1 MNGRCFE
8 IGAIQA
14 FLDGETSP
22 DVSLQISNHVA
33 ECDGCAFTLA
43 AAEEETSA
51 VFSVL
56 DREMNTLVPTQRL
69 WSRINE
75 TLAEEKGHTS
85 VWRRLMSLAS
95 IYLENPSFAVAAGLM
110 IVLGM
115 FVAVWSPRVSDISG
129 NIGNGPASSAPAPS
143 GMSEQPEQ
151 AGPVTSAA
159 STIGPSADENLKP
172 PIRVNETRYPAEK
185 LSALVRNASLNT
197 GGTRVRPQ
205 NMRYVMPASAAP
217 EYLPGEESYV
227 TTIVG
232 LRENI
237 ENEKDTIL
245 TPSSRVAYERDMAI
259 VDDSIRRMREAV
271 RRNPRNQSAKQVL
284 YSSYQDKIDLLNS
297 VAQREDLIASLK

>member
-1 MNGRCFE
+1 MNGKCFE
-8 IGAIQA
+8 IGTIQA

-33 ECDGCAFTLA
+33 ECEGCALMLTG
-43 AAEEETSA
+43 AEEETST
-51 VFSVL
+51 VFSIL

-75 TLAEEKGHTS
+75 TLAVEKSQTS

-95 IYLENPSFAVAAGLM
+95 VYLATPSFAVAAGLV

-129 NIGNGPASSAPAPS
+129 NIGNGPASSASAPGGGSDQPA
-143 GMSEQPEQ
+143 E
-151 AGPVTSAA
+151 AGPASSIA
-159 STIGPSADENLKP
+159 STIDPSANESLKP

-185 LSALVRNASLNT
+185 LSALVNNASLGT
-197 GGTRVRPQ
+197 GDTRVRPQ
-205 NMRYVMPASAAP
+205 NIRYVAPASPTP

-227 TTIVG
+227 KTIAG

-237 ENEKDTIL
+237 ESEKDTIL
-245 TPSSRVAYERDMAI
+245 TPSSRVAYERDMAV

-271 RRNPRNQSAKQVL
+271 RKNPRNQSAKQVL
-284 YSSYQDKIDLLNS
+284 YSAYQDKIDLLSS
-297 VAQREDLIASLK
+297 VAQREDLIASLR